1 MSGINKSMI
10 DEFEFNSSPLYGEDL
25 SDQIYNYSYEE
36 ERDKH
41 SNNTAS
47 TREKN
52 EDINLHIQKGGI
64 RTKTVK
70 EVKQLRN
77 MSEKLQRYSYKFSP
91 IDNTVDREL
100 TRSSWTREEIALFC
114 LRSMNN
120 NVKKAIKSYKCFTTM
135 MCRFNSKNGNEIDI
149 YNPTILSQLRS
160 GKVVIFDK
168 LDLHGRI
175 LVIVNLHHHDP
186 RLQTVDDLIL
196 LFVFVL
202 ELIMIENPHD
212 YAAERNG
219 ISVLINASKIGFGDF
234 RIEYCTRI
242 IQLLKKNF
250 PIKMGQ
256 VLIFKPNRLI
266 KLSIKLALLT
276 KKKIK
281 RKIQIINKV
290 FEPLDSITDFDALSH
305 FIDRKYIPEE
315 FGGNHYFDFNNFWE
329 LKYQGHMLAEL
340 FQKRGASIK
349 IQEPTK
355 MLTNDKIKND
365 SKDKGKKKK
374 KKDGKVS
381 SINEKDRLVLSN
393 FYYSKTS
400 FDIN

>member
-1 MSGINKSMI
+1 MSGINKTMI
-10 DEFEFNSSPLYGEDL
+10 DEFEFSSATLYVENL

-36 ERDKH
+36 KRDKY
-41 SNNTAS
+41 SNSIAS
-47 TREKN
+47 IKN
-52 EDINLHIQKGGI
+52 EDVNLHVQNVGVRI
-64 RTKTVK
+64 KTVK
-70 EVKQLRN
+70 EVKQLRS

-100 TRSSWTREEIALFC
+100 TRSGWTREEIALFC

-135 MCRFNSKNGNEIDI
+135 MCKFNSKNGNEIDI

-219 ISVLINASKIGFGDF
+219 ISILINASKIGFGDF

-305 FIDRKYIPEE
+305 FIDRKYIPKE

-340 FQKRGASIK
+340 FQKRGAPVK

-355 MLTNDKIKND
+355 MLTNENIKNENN
-365 SKDKGKKKK
+365 GKKKK

-381 SINEKDRLVLSN
+381 SISEKDRLLLSN
-393 FYYSKTS
+393 FYYSGTS
-400 FDIN
+400 VDIN